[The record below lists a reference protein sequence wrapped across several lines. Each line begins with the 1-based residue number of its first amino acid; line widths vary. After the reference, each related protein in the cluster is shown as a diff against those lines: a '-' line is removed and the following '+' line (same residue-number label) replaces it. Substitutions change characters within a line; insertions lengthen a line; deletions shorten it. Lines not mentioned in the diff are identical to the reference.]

1 MSAGG
6 RRIARLGVTRLPV
19 SLPLSCLPLSCP
31 PSYEPRLMNL
41 DLDLQ
46 YAAAG
51 DRDLPAPD
59 MLRRWAEAALVVGRP
74 DTARAA
80 ELSLYIV
87 EEDEG
92 ARLNWEYRHKEGATN
107 VLSFPVQAA
116 AGAALPADI
125 LGDIVI
131 CAPVV
136 GREAAEQG
144 KSPEAHWAHL
154 VVHGLLHLLGH
165 DHETD
170 QEARAMEG
178 LETKIL
184 QGLDYP
190 DPYAVPYSVMEETV

>member
-1 MSAGG
+1 
-6 RRIARLGVTRLPV
+6 
-19 SLPLSCLPLSCP
+19 
-31 PSYEPRLMNL
+31 MNL

-59 MLRRWAEAALVVGRP
+59 MLRRWAEAALAMARP
-74 DTARAA
+74 GAARAA
-80 ELSLYIV
+80 ELCLYIV
-87 EEDEG
+87 DEDEG
-92 ARLNWEYRHKEGATN
+92 ARLNREYRHKEGATN

-131 CAPVV
+131 CAPVAA
-136 GREAAEQG
+136 REALAQG
-144 KSPEAHWAHL
+144 KAPEAHWAHL

-165 DHETD
+165 EHETD
-170 QEARAMEG
+170 QEAHAMER

-184 QGLDYP
+184 QDLGYP
-190 DPYAVPYSVMEETV
+190 DPYVMPYAG